1 MKTLQFTTSI
11 NCGSCVRA
19 VTPTLNQLV
28 GEGNWQ
34 VDTENASKV
43 LTITQDNVSAELV
56 ESALKQLGYS
66 AESILQQA

>member
-11 NCGSCVRA
+11 NCGSCVR
-19 VTPTLNQLV
+19 VVSPTLNQLV

-34 VDTENASKV
+34 VDTENPAKV
-43 LTITQDNVSAELV
+43 LTITQDNVSAEQV

-66 AESILQQA
+66 AESVLQHA

>member
-34 VDTENASKV
+34 VDTENPSKV
-43 LTITQDNVSAELV
+43 LTITQDNVSSEQV
-56 ESALKQLGYS
+56 EAALKQLGYS
-66 AESILQQA
+66 AEAVLQQA